1 MSFEVGVHFFET
13 PCIYGKKMFLSGQ
26 NLACLVQRLSHYDWH
41 CLWTEINDLLCWDA
55 NFVKTKWSP
64 LKSGSK
70 TGIKNRWMKIL
81 KILNSQ
87 GTGWAI
93 REFEIESALNDLSMS
108 DGNYD
113 LLKNDNLTGYKF
125 FFLNWN

>member
-1 MSFEVGVHFFET
+1 M
-13 PCIYGKKMFLSGQ
+13 
-26 NLACLVQRLSHYDWH
+26 
-41 CLWTEINDLLCWDA
+41 
-55 NFVKTKWSP
+55 
-64 LKSGSK
+64 
-70 TGIKNRWMKIL
+70 

-113 LLKNDNLTGYKF
+113 LLKNDNLTGYKNF
-125 FFLNWN
+125 FFKLELKW